1 MQIEL
6 AEGSKAKNEEGSP
19 LNSEFC
25 AAYARGRE
33 KLDAIVNSEFSH
45 AYARRR
51 ELLTLGLFSILWIN
65 TDKIMDISHRCQ
77 PLIPV
82 LHLKS

>member
-33 KLDAIVNSEFSH
+33 LLTLIGNHEFSH
-45 AYARRR
+45 AYARKR
-51 ELLTLGLFSILWIN
+51 
-65 TDKIMDISHRCQ
+65 
-77 PLIPV
+77 
-82 LHLKS
+82 